1 MVLALQSFSGFER
14 FGATSLVGTVVALS
28 ITREL
33 GPVFAGLMVSGRVG
47 ASMAAELG
55 TMKVTEQIDALVTL
69 ATDPVKYLV
78 VPRVIAATVVLPILV
93 VFADFVGI
101 LGGYFVA
108 VHVMGA
114 NPHVYVA
121 KTYQYLEFRDIYT
134 GLVKAAVFGSLIALI
149 SCHNGF
155 VARGGAEGV
164 GGRPPGGGDLVH
176 DGARLGLLHDLAHV
190 LTGGGRRGNP
200 GDDRDPRPV
209 QAVRE
214 EGGPRRAGPHRA
226 ARGEHGRHRRQRD
239 RQVRPAQVRRGPH
252 APRRR
257 GDPDRRGG
265 HHAMDEE
272 ELVRVRRRFGMLFQG
287 AALFDSMDVG
297 DNVGFALR
305 RLRKF
310 PEERIREVVEEKLSM
325 VGLREIQRLMP
336 AELSGGMKKRV
347 GLARAI
353 ASEPDIL
360 LYD

>member
-1 MVLALQSFSGFER
+1 LTERPPGRVTAAVEGIGERVYGMVQELGAVSTLLFRVVAGAVRRPFEFGNIIKQMEEVGVRSIPVVLVTATFTGMVLALQSFSGFER

-78 VPRVIAATVVLPILV
+78 VPRVIAATFVLPVLV

-134 GLVKAAVFGSLIALI
+134 GLVKAAVFGSLISLI
-149 SCHNGF
+149 SCHQGF

-164 GGRPPGGGDLVH
+164 GRATTRAVVTSSMMVLVS
-176 DGARLGLLHDLAHV
+176 DYFM
-190 LTGGGRRGNP
+190 T
-200 GDDRDPRPV
+200 
-209 QAVRE
+209 
-214 EGGPRRAGPHRA
+214 
-226 ARGEHGRHRRQRD
+226 
-239 RQVRPAQVRRGPH
+239 
-252 APRRR
+252 
-257 GDPDRRGG
+257 
-265 HHAMDEE
+265 
-272 ELVRVRRRFGMLFQG
+272 
-287 AALFDSMDVG
+287 S
-297 DNVGFALR
+297 
-305 RLRKF
+305 
-310 PEERIREVVEEKLSM
+310 
-325 VGLREIQRLMP
+325 LMF
-336 AELSGGMKKRV
+336 
-347 GLARAI
+347 
-353 ASEPDIL
+353 
-360 LYD
+360 